1 MTAEPMRRCWA
12 NDRGT
17 SAVEFALIAPALV
30 MLLVGGLSLC
40 LMLFAVGSMHYA
52 VEDAARCASAKPTVC
67 SDASS
72 AIAYAKSRYW
82 GILGTPVFTYATT
95 ACGHQVSVSVIY
107 NLDVGM
113 YRKSVP
119 LSATSCFP

>member
-1 MTAEPMRRCWA
+1 MWRCWS

-17 SAVEFALIAPALV
+17 SAVEFALIAPALI

-67 SDASS
+67 SDGPS
-72 AIAYAKSRYW
+72 AIAFAKSRYK
-82 GILGTPVFTYATT
+82 GILATPAFTYATA
-95 ACGHQVSVSVIY
+95 ACGHQVSASVTY
-107 NLDVGM
+107 SFDVGI
-113 YRKSVP
+113 YRWPVS